1 MAWYQIVNTHGDSYV
16 ADQEAEDLLRHFSA
30 ALRDADGPVHAEVFY
45 GRTPAGARVYYFSL
59 SRAAFDIA
67 KDVLAAYEVTLL
79 AEPPDLRG
87 MEHIHRA

>member
-1 MAWYQIVNTHGDSYV
+1 MAWYQIVNTHSDSYV
-16 ADQEAEDLLRHFSA
+16 ADREAEELLRRFSV

-59 SRAAFDIA
+59 SREAFAIA

-87 MEHIHRA
+87 MEHIRRA